1 MQAKQ
6 LSPDLSVSPEI
17 TAADIPAIKA
27 AGFKSIIC
35 NRPDG
40 EAAGQPPFSAIEAS
54 AKAAG
59 LAIRHQP
66 VVPGRISES
75 DVAAFSTL
83 IQELPKPIFAFCRS
97 GSRSSTL
104 WSRAAK

>member
-1 MQAKQ
+1 MRAKS
-6 LSPDLSVSPEI
+6 LTSELSVSPEI
-17 TAADIPAIKA
+17 TAADIPVIKA

-40 EAAGQPPFSAIEAS
+40 EAPGQPPFSDIEAS

-66 VVPGRISES
+66 IVAGQITAA
-75 DVAAFSTL
+75 DVATFSGL
-83 IQELPKPIFAFCRS
+83 LNELPKPIFAFCRT
-97 GSRSSTL
+97 GMRSSTL
-104 WSRAAK
+104 WSRVAK